1 MVKVRFAPSP
11 SGSLH
16 LGSARTAIVNYLFAR
31 SVGGKLVLRI
41 EDTDEARSTQISK
54 DSILKTLEWLKIGF
68 DEGPFYQSE
77 RCFLYQN
84 YVDQLLASGGAY
96 RCFCSQK
103 ELLERKQKQIE
114 QGLYPSYSGGCEKLT
129 PTEVQKK
136 LDNREPYMVRL
147 KMPDQ
152 KIVFHD
158 IIKGDLEF
166 QGDLL
171 TDIVIERT
179 DGTPTYHF
187 AVVVD
192 DHLMEITHVIRGE
205 DHLSNTPLQIAIYDA
220 LHWDKPEFCHLPLI
234 TGPDQT
240 KLSKRHCD
248 TAIEDYQTLGFL
260 PEAIFCYLALLGYS
274 RKPTKEIFDQDS
286 LISSF
291 HLSQL
296 SCSSSQFDISNLT
309 WMNTQ
314 FIKKKDLDKLWD
326 ESQKWIDRVPLE
338 FEKKRK
344 IFELSRNQLKT
355 LGDIPRCFE
364 PFLIYRLNKENPEI
378 QKILESTDFWTY
390 LDEFFCQLNQLEFFR
405 EDTLELMF
413 ESVREKY
420 SVHKR
425 DLIQIIRIAITGGL
439 VSPPLF
445 DTLILLGKNEVMKR
459 YSLFASEC
467 NHDKKN

>member
-77 RCFLYQN
+77 RCSLYQN

-158 IIKGDLEF
+158 IIKG
-166 QGDLL
+166 
-171 TDIVIERT
+171 
-179 DGTPTYHF
+179 Y
-187 AVVVD
+187 
-192 DHLMEITHVIRGE
+192 
-205 DHLSNTPLQIAIYDA
+205 SN
-220 LHWDKPEFCHLPLI
+220 
-234 TGPDQT
+234 
-240 KLSKRHCD
+240 R
-248 TAIEDYQTLGFL
+248 
-260 PEAIFCYLALLGYS
+260 
-274 RKPTKEIFDQDS
+274 
-286 LISSF
+286 
-291 HLSQL
+291 
-296 SCSSSQFDISNLT
+296 
-309 WMNTQ
+309 
-314 FIKKKDLDKLWD
+314 
-326 ESQKWIDRVPLE
+326 
-338 FEKKRK
+338 
-344 IFELSRNQLKT
+344 
-355 LGDIPRCFE
+355 
-364 PFLIYRLNKENPEI
+364 EN
-378 QKILESTDFWTY
+378 
-390 LDEFFCQLNQLEFFR
+390 
-405 EDTLELMF
+405 
-413 ESVREKY
+413 
-420 SVHKR
+420 
-425 DLIQIIRIAITGGL
+425 
-439 VSPPLF
+439 
-445 DTLILLGKNEVMKR
+445 
-459 YSLFASEC
+459 
-467 NHDKKN
+467 